1 MGRPRPRTEALQLE
15 QECGGSGWWAVSV
28 DSLCRGSYYVYEVG
42 LAEDVAAAAAIATAT
57 VVAVAVAVAAAASS
71 SSSRRRRRRLPLLL
85 WQRMRHAAGG
95 RF

>member
-71 SSSRRRRRRLPLLL
+71 SSRRRRRRLPLLL